1 MTVRINLC
9 DGFGDIGPEDRTWI
23 MGTLE
28 AVRDRAAPR
37 LELTNADV
45 NVIASPGWAI
55 PETGIGGFTFNR
67 STAQIAIDPWN
78 PRLNDSGRE
87 QRLGA
92 ALAHELHHLAR
103 FRASASGW
111 SPKTLSRASLGH
123 TLIAEGLAQH
133 FEEEMGFPCPFYATA
148 VQREPLWDLG
158 TRAMANFET
167 AVFDYD
173 AWFFGKGGD
182 PSFPRFGGYS
192 LGYAIVR
199 AWMMN
204 SETTASE
211 ELGLE
216 PREVLAAWRA
226 GQLDI

>member
-9 DGFGDIGPEDRTWI
+9 DGFGDIPPEDRKWI

-28 AVRDRAAPR
+28 AVRDRAATR
-37 LELTNADV
+37 LELKDADI

-55 PETGIGGFTFNR
+55 PELGVGGFAFNR
-67 STAQIAIDPWN
+67 STAQIAVDPWN
-78 PRLNDSGRE
+78 PRLRTAGRE

-92 ALAHELHHLAR
+92 TLAHELHHLAR
-103 FRASASGW
+103 FRHPASGW
-111 SPKTLSRASLGH
+111 SPQRMSRATLGH
-123 TLIAEGLAQH
+123 SLLAEGLAQH
-133 FEEEMGFPCPFYATA
+133 FEEEMGFPCPLSATA

-158 TRAMANFET
+158 TRAMANFDAEE
-167 AVFDYD
+167 FDHN
-173 AWFFGKGGD
+173 AWFMGRSSD
-182 PSFPRFGGYS
+182 PAFPRLGGYS

-216 PREVLAAWRA
+216 PKEVLVAWRS

>member
-9 DGFGDIGPEDRTWI
+9 DAFGDIAAEDRAWI

-37 LELTNADV
+37 LELQDADV

-55 PETGIGGFTFNR
+55 PELGIGGFTFNR
-67 STAQIAIDPWN
+67 STAQIAIDPWS
-78 PRLNDSGRE
+78 PQVRADGRE

-92 ALAHELHHLAR
+92 ILAHELHHLAR
-103 FRASASGW
+103 FRHPASGW
-111 SPKTLSRASLGH
+111 SPQRMSRASLGH
-123 TLIAEGLAQH
+123 SLLAEGLAQH
-133 FEEEMGFPCPFYATA
+133 FEEEMGFPCPFPATA

-158 TRAMANFET
+158 TRAMANFES
-167 AVFDYD
+167 AEFDHS
-173 AWFFGKGGD
+173 AWFLGQPND
-182 PSFPRFGGYS
+182 PSFPRHGGYS

-199 AWMMN
+199 AWMMI

-216 PREVLAAWRA
+216 PKEVLAAWRA

>member
-9 DGFGDIGPEDRTWI
+9 DGFGDIATEDRTWI
-23 MGTLE
+23 VGTLE

-37 LELTNADV
+37 LELTNADI
-45 NVIASPGWAI
+45 NVIVAPWLAI
-55 PETGIGGFTFNR
+55 PEYGFGGWTYNR
-67 STAQIAIDPWN
+67 SVAHISINPWS
-78 PRLNDSGRE
+78 PRFREPERE

-92 ALAHELHHLAR
+92 TLAHELHHLAR
-103 FRASASGW
+103 NRNPASGW
-111 SPKTLSRASLGH
+111 SQRMGGRGSLGGA
-123 TLIAEGLAQH
+123 LLNEGLAQH

-148 VQREPLWDLG
+148 VQRERLWDLG
-158 TRAMANFET
+158 TRAMADFET
-167 AVFDYD
+167 PEFDYD
-173 AWFFGKGGD
+173 AWFFGRQGD
-182 PSFPRFGGYS
+182 PAFPRHGGYA

-199 AWMMN
+199 AWMMT

-216 PREVLAAWRA
+216 PKEVLAAWRS